1 VHVCIVTVAAHGI
14 GGMQDHT
21 RDLTLAL
28 VRLGHDVEVVSSRHP
43 ERVADEVQEGIPWH
57 FVDAPALH
65 LDATWQRRSAER
77 VHELHSR
84 QPFDVIHGEASA
96 GLGALRDRRL
106 ASLPQVVK
114 FHGNFLTHARC
125 GLERMRH
132 ANGPRTFLQE
142 AKGLAVLGGRDHF
155 RDGNWFRFRSC
166 HAIVPSEAQLDD
178 TRRSHL
184 LRRELMH
191 VVPNGIDADLFHPGA
206 ASDEV
211 ARLDLPPRTV
221 ACVGRLNA
229 AKGFDRAIEAVGALA
244 RDGAPAT
251 LLVVGEGPER
261 ARLERAAAGLDVRFV
276 GRQEPAEVAAYLAAS
291 DVVLFPTQHR
301 EAAPLVLLQAMACGR
316 PVIASRIG
324 AVPEVVRSP
333 EEGVL
338 VEPRDQASLVR
349 ELRLLL
355 DDRERRE
362 RMGRSARARVL
373 ESFTVDRMA
382 RDTVAV
388 YDRALAAA

>member
-1 VHVCIVTVAAHGI
+1 
-14 GGMQDHT
+14 
-21 RDLTLAL
+21 
-28 VRLGHDVEVVSSRHP
+28 
-43 ERVADEVQEGIPWH
+43 
-57 FVDAPALH
+57 
-65 LDATWQRRSAER
+65 
-77 VHELHSR
+77 
-84 QPFDVIHGEASA
+84 
-96 GLGALRDRRL
+96 
-106 ASLPQVVK
+106 
-114 FHGNFLTHARC
+114 
-125 GLERMRH
+125 
-132 ANGPRTFLQE
+132 
-142 AKGLAVLGGRDHF
+142 
-155 RDGNWFRFRSC
+155 
-166 HAIVPSEAQLDD
+166 
-178 TRRSHL
+178 
-184 LRRELMH
+184 MH
-191 VVPNGIDADLFHPGA
+191 VVPNGIDAELFHPDA
-206 ASDEV
+206 ASDQV
-211 ARLDLPPRTV
+211 ARLELPPRTV

-229 AKGFDRAIEAVGALA
+229 AKGFGRAIEAVGALA

-251 LLVVGEGPER
+251 LLIVGEGPER
-261 ARLERAAAGLDVRFV
+261 ARLERAAAGIDVRFV
-276 GRQEPAEVAAYLAAS
+276 GRQEPAEVAACLAAS

-355 DDRERRE
+355 DDPERRE

-373 ESFTVDRMA
+373 ESFTVERMA